1 MNKMSDTYLADFGQ
15 VKQALENT
23 AEAMN
28 CRVSSVSSGLSR
40 KLGHAE
46 QILQGS
52 KNSKR
57 HQNWKQNGGIYTRE

>member
-28 CRVSSVSSGLSR
+28 CGVSFGLSR